1 MMSSILHR
9 LLLLFT
15 LLTLTAGTAGAAV
28 VNADQPFK
36 AVGAV
41 KGAPAEPGGGATLE
55 ITLHV
60 LAGHYVYGK
69 DTSVTVTEPAGLTV
83 GKPALPD
90 PHVKFDKWEDKEVG
104 IYDENTVIPIQV
116 TVPEGTKPGTY
127 VVKADVSYRGCN
139 PKMCFFPTTDSLE
152 FAVKVR
158 SDVSVRPDDAAGQ
171 EAAEVATGAEAEWSG
186 WSDTSA
192 PAETATESGSESELP
207 AVAASPDG
215 LQGKLAA
222 ALENAAKTSFLL
234 VLLFAFLGGM
244 ITSLTPCVYPM
255 IPITVAVIGARG
267 TESTAKA
274 FSLSLVYVLGIATL
288 YSTLGLGAAAFE
300 GVLGGV
306 FNNPFVMIGIAI
318 FFLLL
323 AAGMFGFYN
332 FALPSSLNTKLSQ
345 IGGQS
350 YLGVF
355 VIGLVGG
362 VVISPCTGPVVGS
375 ALLLIASGEFAMWQG
390 FLLMFS
396 FSLGL
401 GVLFLLIGTFS
412 GAIQKLPQS
421 GGWMSHVKNSF
432 GFVMILAAVYF
443 VGTTGYLP
451 PTAMGVVYAVALVM
465 WGVVLGVFTPME
477 PEAGW
482 GPWSLRTVSVLLM
495 MGGFLFLGNTF
506 LGDRLGGGHGA
517 TVATESIEWRTD
529 LDGAFADA
537 EQSGKPLML
546 DFTAENCAQ
555 CRELEHKTFPDPEVI
570 RLSRSFVALSVDCT
584 QIDDREKEMIKR
596 YGVPGMPR
604 IVFTESSGAELGGT
618 AIQGFVPPA
627 SFSRSMQAALDH
639 VPGG

>member
-1 MMSSILHR
+1 MMSSILSR
-9 LLLLFT
+9 LLLLLT
-15 LLTLTAGTAGAAV
+15 LLTLATGTAGAAV

-41 KGAPAEPGGGATLE
+41 KGAPAEPGGGVTLE

-60 LAGHYVYGK
+60 LAGHYVYRK

-83 GKPALPD
+83 GEPALPD
-90 PHVKFDKWEDKEVG
+90 PKVKFDKWEKKEVG
-104 IYDENTVIPIQV
+104 IYDKNAVIPIRV
-116 TVPEGTKPGTY
+116 TVPAGTKPGTY
-127 VVKADVSYRGCN
+127 VVKADVAYRGCN

-152 FAVKVR
+152 FSVKV
-158 SDVSVRPDDAAGQ
+158 V
-171 EAAEVATGAEAEWSG
+171 AAE
-186 WSDTSA
+186 
-192 PAETATESGSESELP
+192 AETATEAETETETETETVSETESESE
-207 AVAASPDG
+207 S
-215 LQGKLAA
+215 A
-222 ALENAAKTSFLL
+222 AL
-234 VLLFAFLGGM
+234 
-244 ITSLTPCVYPM
+244 YPM

-288 YSTLGLGAAAFE
+288 YSALGLGAAAFE

-323 AAGMFGFYN
+323 AGGMFGVYN
-332 FALPSSLNTKLSQ
+332 FALPASLNTKLSQ
-345 IGGQS
+345 MGGQS

-401 GVLFLLIGTFS
+401 GVLFLVIGTFS

-451 PTAMGVVYAVALVM
+451 PAAMGVAYAVALVM
-465 WGVVLGVFTPME
+465 WGVVLGIFTPME

-482 GPWSLRTVSVLLM
+482 GAWSLRTVSILLV

-517 TVATESIEWRTD
+517 AVATESIEWRAD
-529 LDGAFADA
+529 LDGAFAHA

-555 CRELEHKTFPDPEVI
+555 CRELEHKTFPDPDVI
-570 RLSRSFVALSVDCT
+570 RLSRSFVAVTVDCT
-584 QIDDREKEMIKR
+584 KIDDREKEMIKR

-604 IVFTESSGAELGGT
+604 IVFTEPTGSELSGT

-627 SFSRSMQAALDH
+627 SFARTMQAALDRM
-639 VPGG
+639 PGN